1 MAQRTEPEELNEQ
14 HRRFVAEYLVDLNA
28 TKAALRAGY
37 AEGSARQQGARL
49 MTLPKIRQAVEAAI
63 EARAKRTEITADR
76 VLEELAKI
84 GFANM
89 LDYVRIGTNGDPFVN
104 LSSVTRDQAAAIA
117 EMTVEDFVDGRG
129 EGAREVRRVKFK
141 LHDKKGALVDMGR
154 HLGMF
159 VERHEHT
166 GKDGGPIQTEVK
178 AVDLLARRIARL
190 SERKGEGGGSGG
202 PVGDAGN

>member
-28 TKAALRAGY
+28 TKAAIRAGY
-37 AEGSARQQGARL
+37 AKGPARQQGARL
-49 MTLPKIRQAVEAAI
+49 MAMPKIQRAVAQAI
-63 EARAKRTEITADR
+63 EERSKRTEITADR

-89 LDYVRIGTNGDPFVN
+89 LDYMRVGANGDPFVD
-104 LSSVTRDQAAAIA
+104 LSGLSRDQAAAIA
-117 EMTVEDFVDGRG
+117 EVTVEDFVDGRG
-129 EGAREVRRVKFK
+129 DDAREVRRVKFK

-178 AVDLLARRIARL
+178 AVDVLARRIARL
-190 SERKGEGGGSGG
+190 SERRGEGGGAGG
-202 PVGDAGN
+202 ADGGAGR